1 MEQRLMQME
10 EFRKLYDTS
19 MKKHFPP
26 DELKPFSI
34 MEKAVR
40 EGNYFPYG
48 YYEDGEC
55 RAYTCLIKNGDFY
68 LLDYFA
74 VMEDGRGKG
83 TGSRILS
90 ILKGHL
96 SEKEAVLLEV
106 EEPLAAE
113 PDVRDLQERRIQFYL
128 RNAAIETGLNAQVFG
143 VRYRILGIG
152 RPLYEE
158 KAQTAMETLYHTI
171 LSEEMYERNVRFSL
185 DKPK

>member
-40 EGNYFPYG
+40 EGNYFPHG

-83 TGSRILS
+83 TR
-90 ILKGHL
+90 
-96 SEKEAVLLEV
+96 
-106 EEPLAAE
+106 AAGFF
-113 PDVRDLQERRIQFYL
+113 LF
-128 RNAAIETGLNAQVFG
+128 
-143 VRYRILGIG
+143 
-152 RPLYEE
+152 
-158 KAQTAMETLYHTI
+158 
-171 LSEEMYERNVRFSL
+171 
-185 DKPK
+185 

>member
-40 EGNYFPYG
+40 EGNYFPHG

-83 TGSRILS
+83 NEDSVASEYLS
-90 ILKGHL
+90 ACRGKGAWAGMQRAGRLDHRR
-96 SEKEAVLLEV
+96 
-106 EEPLAAE
+106 AE
-113 PDVRDLQERRIQFYL
+113 PVS
-128 RNAAIETGLNAQVFG
+128 GLGEGSGGGYGAWALLF
-143 VRYRILGIG
+143 L
-152 RPLYEE
+152 
-158 KAQTAMETLYHTI
+158 
-171 LSEEMYERNVRFSL
+171 
-185 DKPK
+185 